1 MAIHDPGIIRQ
12 NSVYAI
18 QEGREDR
25 MAFPYYIVNTQTN
38 RVVAA
43 FRSYRLA
50 EWVLA
55 MIGSEEIYD
64 ILSGSGRKAK

>member
-18 QEGREDR
+18 EEGRGDR
-25 MAFPYYIVNTQTN
+25 MVFPYYIVNTRTN

-43 FRSYRLA
+43 FRSHRLA
-50 EWVLA
+50 EWVLS
-55 MIGSEEIYD
+55 MISSEEIFD
-64 ILSGSGRKAK
+64 ILSGSRRKAK

>member
-12 NSVYAI
+12 NGVYAI
-18 QEGREDR
+18 EEGREDR
-25 MAFPYYIVNTQTN
+25 MVFPYHIVDTRTN

-55 MIGSEEIYD
+55 MIGSEEIRD
-64 ILSGSGRKAK
+64 ILSGSRKKAK